1 MANHDSAVKKNR
13 ADARRRQRN
22 RNHVSRLRTH
32 VKKLRAA
39 IAAGDATT
47 ARGLLDETLSM
58 VDRTARLGVIHD
70 NTASRTKSR
79 LARAVGKI
87 AAAK

>member
-1 MANHDSAVKKNR
+1 MANHDSAIKKNR
-13 ADARRRQRN
+13 ADMQRRLRN

-39 IAAGDATT
+39 IDSGDGAT
-47 ARGLLDETLSM
+47 AKGLLDETLSM

-79 LARAVGKI
+79 LTRAFNKL

>member
-1 MANHDSAVKKNR
+1 MANHESAVKKHR
-13 ADARRRQRN
+13 ADARRRLRN
-22 RNHVSRLRTH
+22 RNHISRLRTH
-32 VKKLRAA
+32 VKKFREA
-39 IAAGDATT
+39 IDSGDIAGAK
-47 ARGLLDETLSM
+47 GLLTATLAM

-79 LARAVGKI
+79 LATAFNKA